1 MGSFAKIQ
9 KCLTMEVIRYLWVLY
24 LFFVYLQLEQMP
36 PGHLALLLI
45 VCEIVELMKVGM
57 SVWVYIKTKI
67 AK

>member
-1 MGSFAKIQ
+1 
-9 KCLTMEVIRYLWVLY
+9 MEVSCYLWVLY

-36 PGHLALLLI
+36 LRHLALLLI

>member
-1 MGSFAKIQ
+1 
-9 KCLTMEVIRYLWVLY
+9 MEVIRYLWVLY

-45 VCEIVELMKVGM
+45 VCEIVELMKMGM